1 VWCITM
7 DHKKIKS
14 GFVAIVGR
22 PNVGKSTLM
31 NALIGKK
38 VAIMSDKPQTTRNKI
53 TGVMTKPGLQVV
65 FIDTPGIHKP
75 KTKLGEVMV
84 GLTERSL
91 KEVDFILYIVD
102 ATAEIGEGDGFI
114 NQTLM
119 NSKLPII
126 IALNKIDNLKEQEIL
141 EKVLSWQVIGVSET
155 MIPISALQNIN
166 LDKLVEVIR
175 NHLEEGPQYYPEDM
189 VTDQPENMVVAEI
202 IREKVLHL
210 TRDEIPHSTA
220 VVLDA
225 MEERENDLIYI
236 DAIIYLERDSQ
247 KGIVIGKGGAML
259 KQIGQLAREEIEG
272 LLNAKVYLDIRV
284 KVKKNWRKEV
294 RYLQNM
300 GYDTKLLKDKR

>member
-1 VWCITM
+1 M
-7 DHKKIKS
+7 QYKKIKS
-14 GFVAIVGR
+14 GFIAIVGR

-53 TGVMTKPGLQVV
+53 TGVMTRPGLQVI

-91 KEVDFILYIVD
+91 KEVDLILYIVD
-102 ATAEIGEGDGFI
+102 ATAEIGRGDQFI
-114 NQTLM
+114 NEILI

-126 IALNKIDNLKEQEIL
+126 IALNKIDSLKEEEVQEKI
-141 EKVLSWQVIGVSET
+141 KNWQSINVSET
-155 MIPISALQNIN
+155 IIPISALNGIN
-166 LDKLVEVIR
+166 LEKLVKVIESY
-175 NHLEEGPQYYPEDM
+175 LEEGPQYFPEDM
-189 VTDQPENMVVAEI
+189 VTDQPENMVIAEI

-225 MEERENDLIYI
+225 MEERENNMIYI
-236 DAIIYLERDSQ
+236 EAIIYLERDSQ
-247 KGIVIGKGGAML
+247 KGIIIGKGGTML

-272 LLNAKVYLDIRV
+272 LLNARVYLDLRV

-294 RYLQNM
+294 SHLKKM
-300 GYDTKLLKDKR
+300 GYDISLLRDKR

>member
-1 VWCITM
+1 M
-7 DHKKIKS
+7 HHKKMKS

-31 NALIGKK
+31 NTLIGKK

-53 TGVMTKPGLQVV
+53 TGVMTRPELQVI

-91 KEVDFILYIVD
+91 KEVDLILYIVD
-102 ATAEIGEGDGFI
+102 AGAEIGRGDDFI
-114 NQTLM
+114 NQILI

-126 IALNKIDNLKEQEIL
+126 IAVNKIDNLREQEIL
-141 EKVLSWQVIGVSET
+141 EKTVKWQSTGVSET
-155 MIPISALQNIN
+155 IIPISALKSIN
-166 LDKLVEVIR
+166 LERLVEVLE

-225 MEERENDLIYI
+225 MEERDNNMIYI

-247 KGIVIGKGGAML
+247 KGIVIGKGGTML

-272 LLNAKVYLDIRV
+272 LLNAKIYLDIRV

-294 RYLQNM
+294 SYLKKM
-300 GYDTKLLKDKR
+300 GYDISLLQDKR

>member
-1 VWCITM
+1 M
-7 DHKKIKS
+7 HHKKMKS

-53 TGVMTKPGLQVV
+53 TGVMTRPELQVI

-91 KEVDFILYIVD
+91 KEVDLILYIVD
-102 ATAEIGEGDGFI
+102 AGAEIGRGDDFI
-114 NQTLM
+114 NQILI

-126 IALNKIDNLKEQEIL
+126 IALNKIDNLKEEEIL
-141 EKVLSWQVIGVSET
+141 GKILNWQSTGVSDLI
-155 MIPISALQNIN
+155 IPISALKSIN
-166 LDKLVEVIR
+166 LERLVEVLG

-225 MEERENDLIYI
+225 MEERDNNMIYI

-259 KQIGQLAREEIEG
+259 KQIGQSAREEIEG
-272 LLNAKVYLDIRV
+272 LLNAKIYLDIRV
-284 KVKKNWRKEV
+284 KVKKNWRKEASH
-294 RYLQNM
+294 LKNM
-300 GYDTKLLKDKR
+300 GYDISLLQNKR

>member
-1 VWCITM
+1 M
-7 DHKKIKS
+7 HHKKMKS
-14 GFVAIVGR
+14 GFVAIAGR

-53 TGVMTKPGLQVV
+53 TGVMTRPELQVV

-91 KEVDFILYIVD
+91 KEVDLILYIVD
-102 ATAEIGEGDGFI
+102 AAAEIGRGDDFI
-114 NQTLM
+114 NQILI

-141 EKVLSWQVIGVSET
+141 EKTVKWQSTGVSET
-155 MIPISALQNIN
+155 IVPISALKSIN
-166 LDKLVEVIR
+166 LERLVEVLG

-202 IREKVLHL
+202 IREKILHL
-210 TRDEIPHSTA
+210 TREEIPHSTA

-225 MEERENDLIYI
+225 MEERENNVIYI

-247 KGIVIGKGGAML
+247 KGIVIGKGGTML
-259 KQIGQLAREEIEG
+259 KQIGQFAREEIEG
-272 LLNAKVYLDIRV
+272 LLNARIYLDLRV
-284 KVKKNWRKEV
+284 KVKKNWRKEASH
-294 RYLQNM
+294 LKKM
-300 GYDTKLLKDKR
+300 GYDISLLQDKR